1 MKTIEKQIRKY
12 VDENIKPTQ
21 DENNEV
27 SEHYS
32 EISHLL
38 EKHGYYTFRT
48 WSYARWT
55 AISPVNDLDIICE
68 SDNQDIADF
77 MNWEK
82 WEWLYRILSEKYWE
96 DNIDFQS
103 HSIGITFPDNEGD
116 FSIDVVIAQKIE
128 ELNEFGSNLYIV
140 PTFLYKTKAQRIE
153 IYKNIKENWGDINL
167 KKSDPKWYK
176 KQMKE
181 IKDGNDSII
190 YATRLLK
197 KWKCW
202 IKESYY
208 MENER
213 FLKSFH
219 LEEILKK
226 QAVSDTNLDI
236 LWLLNAWITNANLSF
251 ANIPDRAD
259 KDVMIDWYIDD
270 ENFDNNRAWK
280 HLLSLGDELWMI
292 TESNVEE
299 IISKI
304 LLIKKVEKQVSI
316 GNKQKSYYAIN

>member
-1 MKTIEKQIRKY
+1 
-12 VDENIKPTQ
+12 
-21 DENNEV
+21 
-27 SEHYS
+27 
-32 EISHLL
+32 
-38 EKHGYYTFRT
+38 
-48 WSYARWT
+48 
-55 AISPVNDLDIICE
+55 
-68 SDNQDIADF
+68 
-77 MNWEK
+77 
-82 WEWLYRILSEKYWE
+82 
-96 DNIDFQS
+96 
-103 HSIGITFPDNEGD
+103 
-116 FSIDVVIAQKIE
+116 
-128 ELNEFGSNLYIV
+128 
-140 PTFLYKTKAQRIE
+140 
-153 IYKNIKENWGDINL
+153 
-167 KKSDPKWYK
+167 
-176 KQMKE
+176 
-181 IKDGNDSII
+181 
-190 YATRLLK
+190 
-197 KWKCW
+197 
-202 IKESYY
+202 